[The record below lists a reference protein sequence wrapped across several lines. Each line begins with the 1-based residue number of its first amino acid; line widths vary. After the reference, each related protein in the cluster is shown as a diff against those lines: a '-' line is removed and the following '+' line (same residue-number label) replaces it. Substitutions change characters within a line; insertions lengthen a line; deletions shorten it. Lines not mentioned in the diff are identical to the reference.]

1 MQTTAASAA
10 PAAGRSLAA
19 LAREAMAVQN
29 ACNLS
34 GVLQAWARSIIELR
48 PHVEAAGGGTTELNR
63 HPINR
68 VWSDKVASLTGT
80 QAAPLGEIMAAFD
93 AVEKLA
99 QAGG

>member
-1 MQTTAASAA
+1 
-10 PAAGRSLAA
+10 
-19 LAREAMAVQN
+19 
-29 ACNLS
+29 
-34 GVLQAWARSIIELR
+34 
-48 PHVEAAGGGTTELNR
+48 
-63 HPINR
+63 